1 MSIIHVRLNWKDGS
15 SLMESKLKAGTTLVI
30 DRYSYSGVAFS
41 AAKGLD
47 LGWCKVRAF
56 YLNWPIC
63 GEQVVYD
70 ICNYRVGSGHPW
82 QHCELLQMAS

>member
-1 MSIIHVRLNWKDGS
+1 MSWIHVRLKWNDGS

-47 LGWCKVRAF
+47 LSWCKVSSCF
-56 YLNWPIC
+56 LK
-63 GEQVVYD
+63 
-70 ICNYRVGSGHPW
+70 
-82 QHCELLQMAS
+82 

>member
-47 LGWCKVRAF
+47 LGWCKVRAC

-63 GEQVVYD
+63 GELVVIFVTIVSVLD
-70 ICNYRVGSGHPW
+70 IHGST
-82 QHCELLQMAS
+82 ASCFR